1 MTVEPAARERHESL
15 DRVIGKAGFGALTLN
30 GVIGAGIFAVPAA
43 AAAHAGGLSPWLFA
57 VCAVLIF
64 PVVAAFSSA
73 ASFVR
78 STGGPI
84 VYVSRAF
91 GPFAGFQIGWLFW
104 VARVTAFGANVVLM
118 VSYAGWF
125 WPALDG
131 GWPRHVAV
139 VGLTLLMTTL
149 NAVGVRSGMT
159 ALFVLTLLKLA
170 PLALVILFGL
180 PRLDVPLLLDAG
192 TAAPGSLGE
201 IVLVLL
207 YAYVG
212 FENAV
217 VPAGE
222 GRNPRRDLPLALLF
236 TTILVTGLYFLI
248 QWTSV
253 SVAPDLGSSERPLAA
268 VADALMG
275 PFGAALLA
283 LGAVFS
289 IGGNLLAAMFGAP
302 RLTYALALDGLL
314 PAWFGRVHPRFHTP
328 VNSIA
333 FYGVVGVV
341 LALSGSFVVLAVM
354 STVVRILV
362 YASVIVSLP
371 RLRRTSTD
379 EARAFHLPGG
389 MVLPVIALVI
399 CGYLVLHASVA
410 SWIATGGFA
419 LLGTALY
426 VLERRWSAGRSIDG
440 NP

>member
-1 MTVEPAARERHESL
+1 MTAEPVARERRESL
-15 DRVIGKAGFGALTLN
+15 DRVIGKAGFGALALN
-30 GVIGAGIFAVPAA
+30 GVIGAGIFAVPAT

-57 VCAVLIF
+57 VCAVLVF
-64 PVVAAFSSA
+64 PVVASLSSA

-104 VARVTAFGANVVLM
+104 VARVTAFAANVVLM

-131 GWPRHVAV
+131 GWPRHAAV
-139 VGLTLLMTTL
+139 VALTVFMTTL

-159 ALFVLTLLKLA
+159 ALFVLTALKLS
-170 PLALVILFGL
+170 PLALVILFGF
-180 PRLDVPLLLDAG
+180 PNLDVPLLFDTG
-192 TAAPGSLGE
+192 TAASGSLGE

-253 SVAPDLGSSERPLAA
+253 SVVPDLGSSERPLAD
-268 VADALMG
+268 VADAVMG
-275 PFGAALLA
+275 SAGAALLA

-314 PAWFGRVHPRFHTP
+314 PKWFGRVHPRFHTP
-328 VNSIA
+328 VNSIVFFGA
-333 FYGVVGVV
+333 VSVG

-362 YASVIVSLP
+362 YASLIVSLP
-371 RLRRTSTD
+371 RLRRTATD
-379 EARAFHLPGG
+379 ETRAFHLPGG
-389 MVLPVIALVI
+389 MVVPVIALAI
-399 CGYLVLHASVA
+399 CGYLVVHAKAA

-426 VLERRWSAGRSIDG
+426 LLERRQRD
-440 NP
+440 